1 MNPIEF
7 TCTQNKKTWQGK
19 ITKIIDYGSHTE
31 LRIASRSGI
40 TVIIGE
46 TQAGNF
52 CCIPD
57 WQAGCHL
64 ADLSDSFWNYES
76 LYQATKNKVD
86 AMTVAKALH
95 AYYENLEAIQ

>member
-7 TCTQNKKTWQGK
+7 KCSLGNKSWTGK
-19 ITKIIDYGSHTE
+19 ITKVIEHGSHAE
-31 LRIASRSGI
+31 LQIQSRSAI
-40 TVIIGE
+40 TAIIGK
-46 TQAGNF
+46 TQVGNF

-76 LYQATKNKVD
+76 LNNAMKNKVD
-86 AMTVAKALH
+86 AMTIAKALQ
-95 AYYENLEAIQ
+95 AYSTSK

>member
-7 TCTQNKKTWQGK
+7 KCILGNKTWTGK
-19 ITKIIDYGSHTE
+19 ITKIIEHGSHTE
-31 LRIASRSGI
+31 LYIESRSGI
-40 TVIIGE
+40 TVIIGK

-64 ADLSDSFWNYES
+64 ATLDDTFWNYGS
-76 LYQATKNKVD
+76 LNKSIKNKVD
-86 AMTVAKALH
+86 AMTVAKALQ
-95 AYYENLEAIQ
+95 AYFTSK